1 MVHEVDV
8 LNAGPQEPRIV
19 AGNLEEVIMGVVE
32 KMTVV
37 FQPDTPESSKK
48 HYPDISQIFY
58 KIGYI
63 PSWI

>member
-48 HYPDISQIFY
+48 HYPDIS
-58 KIGYI
+58 
-63 PSWI
+63 

>member
-32 KMTVV
+32 KNDDCFPARHTRIVQKALPRY
-37 FQPDTPESSKK
+37 FLKFS
-48 HYPDISQIFY
+48 
-58 KIGYI
+58 
-63 PSWI
+63 